1 MDRITDSDEESVNLP
16 SSKTDVRPELSPRK
30 RSRRRVGMLLL
41 LHFFAYLILCGRLAW
56 ETVRPKQHKL
66 TETPQVSGL
75 IYENITFVTSDR
87 LTLHGWLIPADGKP
101 KGVIVC
107 CHGVDSDRTD
117 LLPTA
122 AILHK
127 AHYAVLLFDFR
138 ARGESEGKRCTL
150 GYREVGDLLAAI
162 DYIKL
167 RPELTHVPLG
177 LLGESMGGAVALMG
191 AARCPDVKGVIAESP
206 FARLDHAVNNH
217 FRSVLGASAPL
228 LAVPTRSIGQMLI
241 GKSCADI
248 APIEEI
254 ARIAPRPLLLI
265 EDGSDTLCPPEETQA
280 LLQAAGQPKSLWHVP
295 GADHIS
301 AQNVTPA
308 EYARRI
314 TQFFNTALANA
325 PRP

>member
-1 MDRITDSDEESVNLP
+1 MDRITDAEEENGNLP
-16 SSKTDVRPELSPRK
+16 FLKARTRRLPGPRK
-30 RSRRRVGMLLL
+30 RSRWRVLILLL
-41 LHFFAYLILCGRLAW
+41 LNVSAYLIICGRLAW

-66 TETPQVSGL
+66 MVTPRAHSL
-75 IYENITFVTSDR
+75 KYENIVFAAPDK
-87 LTLHGWLIPADGKP
+87 LTLHGWFIPTDGKP

-117 LLPTA
+117 LLATA

-127 AHYAVLLFDFR
+127 AHFAVLLFDFR
-138 ARGESEGKRCTL
+138 ARGESEGTRCTL

-162 DYIKL
+162 EYVKS
-167 RPELTHVPLG
+167 RPEMKPVPLG
-177 LLGESMGGAVALMG
+177 LLGESMGGVVVLMG
-191 AARCPDVKGVIAESP
+191 AARCADVKGVVAESP

-217 FRSVLGASAPL
+217 FRSVLGAAAPL
-228 LAVPTRSIGQMLI
+228 LAVPTRLIGQALI

-301 AQNVTPA
+301 AQNVAPA
-308 EYARRI
+308 EYAHQI
-314 TQFFNTALANA
+314 TTFFNTALAN
-325 PRP
+325 